1 MCLFRRKKKEVDE
14 LAEYENNTYNCN
26 DEYVVYGERNKDD
39 ACFIT
44 QGDIFVVRNVV
55 IVLGVALKE
64 ITIGDKVKIGNKV
77 YKIKGI
83 EMYRKMVTSLK
94 PGDNGAL
101 AFDADKSLSPYILDM
116 IKKDSVYNEPFN
128 FDGKP
133 TTLYTY
139 FYKN

>member
-1 MCLFRRKKKEVDE
+1 
-14 LAEYENNTYNCN
+14 
-26 DEYVVYGERNKDD
+26 
-39 ACFIT
+39 
-44 QGDIFVVRNVV
+44 
-55 IVLGVALKE
+55 
-64 ITIGDKVKIGNKV
+64 
-77 YKIKGI
+77 
-83 EMYRKMVTSLK
+83 MYRKMVTSLK

-116 IKKDSVYNEPFN
+116 IKKDSVYNKPFN